1 MRIARLLA
9 LALGLLA
16 GPAIA
21 QPEFFFGTGEAPT
34 FREEAVDK
42 RFTRT
47 RLYQALNQGTA
58 DANCAQVVGAF
69 LTMLGEV
76 GTQFHKRDENF
87 MLDPALVQALGTQLV
102 TDRFPGN
109 SYFVA
114 MVRRVLIDKKL
125 SADWLQ
131 TAESLVPFYPAID
144 MARLRF
150 LADGVKPVDSFLLTL
165 PVLRERYAE
174 EVQRVNS
181 VAMSTAE
188 ALFRDNYLD
197 HDLAFSGMELVDVKL
212 EKPKK
217 KKLKK
222 GEEPE
227 PERMVARLV
236 WVEPEPPPT
245 VTYEFQFGKPRKRE
259 RVDITAILQ
268 DKQYVDLNKLLKGN
282 RVLVRGRFWEYKKGI
297 SSVEIR
303 DALLFQERDWARV
316 GTLVEPM
323 ALASCPLA
331 VNDLSG
337 IAPVQPGA
345 FGSKGR

>member
-1 MRIARLLA
+1 MRTARLLV

-16 GPAIA
+16 SPALA
-21 QPEFFFGTGEAPT
+21 QPEFFFGTGEAPV
-34 FREEAVDK
+34 FREEAIDK
-42 RFTRT
+42 RFLRT
-47 RLYQALNQGTA
+47 RLFQALDQGTA
-58 DANCAQVVGAF
+58 DANCAQVVGAY
-69 LTMLGEV
+69 LTLLGEV

-87 MLDPALVQALGTQLV
+87 MLDPALVQALNTQLV

-109 SYFVA
+109 SYFVT
-114 MVRRVLIDKKL
+114 MVRRVLIDKQL
-125 SADWLQ
+125 RPDWLK
-131 TAESLVPFYPAID
+131 TAESLVPYYPAID

-150 LADGVKPVDSFLLTL
+150 LADGTKPVDSFLLTL
-165 PVLRERYAE
+165 PVLRERYKE

-181 VAMSTAE
+181 VAVSTAE

-197 HDLAFSGMELVDVKL
+197 HELAFSGLELVDVKL

-227 PERMVARLV
+227 PERMVARLI
-236 WVEPEPPPT
+236 WTEPEPAPT
-245 VTYEFQFGKPRKRE
+245 ATYEFQFGKPRKRE
-259 RVDITAILQ
+259 RVEVVAILQ

-282 RVLVRGRFWEYKKGI
+282 TVLVRGRFWEYKKGL
-297 SSVEIR
+297 SSIELR
-303 DALLFQERDWARV
+303 DALLFQERDWARI
-316 GTLVEPM
+316 GGLVEPM

-331 VNDLSG
+331 VNDLTG

-345 FGSKGR
+345 FGSKPR

>member
-9 LALGLLA
+9 LALSLLA

-21 QPEFFFGTGEAPT
+21 QPEFFFGTGEAPI

-114 MVRRVLIDKKL
+114 MVRRVLINKQL
-125 SADWLQ
+125 PGDWLQ

-144 MARLRF
+144 MARMRF

-174 EVQRVNS
+174 EVSRVNS

-197 HDLAFSGMELVDVKL
+197 HELAFSGMELVDVKL

-227 PERMVARLV
+227 PERMVARLL

-245 VTYEFQFGKPRKRE
+245 ATYEFQFGKPRKRE
-259 RVDITAILQ
+259 RVEITAILQ

-282 RVLVRGRFWEYKKGI
+282 RVLVRGRFWEYKKGL

-323 ALASCPLA
+323 ALVSCPLA

>member
-1 MRIARLLA
+1 MRTAPLLA

-16 GPAIA
+16 GPAMA
-21 QPEFFFGTGEAPT
+21 QPEFFFGTGEAPV
-34 FREEAVDK
+34 FREESVDK
-42 RFTRT
+42 RFLRT
-47 RLYQALNQGTA
+47 RLYQALDQGTA

-69 LTMLGEV
+69 LTLLGEV

-102 TDRFPGN
+102 TERFPGN

-125 SADWLQ
+125 RPEWLQ
-131 TAESLVPFYPAID
+131 TAESLLPYYPAIGVD
-144 MARLRF
+144 RLRF

-174 EVQRVNS
+174 EVTRVNS
-181 VAMSTAE
+181 VAVSTAE

-197 HDLAFSGMELVDVKL
+197 HELAFSGMELVDVKL

-217 KKLKK
+217 KRLKK

-227 PERMVARLV
+227 PERMVARLT
-236 WVEPEPPPT
+236 WIEPELEST
-245 VTYEFQFGKPRKRE
+245 SMYEFKFGKPRKRE
-259 RVDITAILQ
+259 RVEIVATLQ
-268 DKQYVDLNKLLKGN
+268 DKQYADLNKLLKGS
-282 RVLVRGRFWEYKKGI
+282 RVLVRGRFWEYKKGL
-297 SSVEIR
+297 STVEIR
-303 DALLFQERDWARV
+303 DALLFPERDWARI

-331 VNDLSG
+331 INDLTG
-337 IAPVQPGA
+337 IAPIQPGA
-345 FGSKGR
+345 FGKNR